1 MKPLSLSV
9 HKNTLGQRERHRVSH
24 SLKDA
29 ARRLAGDGGIVGYAI
44 IAWDADWN
52 ANAFW
57 ETGRIM
63 PAMIL
68 PEFTKEV
75 LTATMLR
82 TALDNG

>member
-1 MKPLSLSV
+1 
-9 HKNTLGQRERHRVSH
+9 
-24 SLKDA
+24 
-29 ARRLAGDGGIVGYAI
+29 
-44 IAWDADWN
+44 DADWN